1 MMKYQKPE
9 MEVIEFEK
17 VSIVTE
23 SNLYTEGTTGGN
35 ESGGKLDWGSGSF

>member
-17 VSIVTE
+17 VSTITD
-23 SNLYTEGTTGGN
+23 SALYTDDSNTGGN
-35 ESGGKLDWGSGSF
+35 TGNAGWGSF